1 MSMLTWI
8 DETSSKEHLWS
19 PKSVVFFFNF
29 FFNFYK
35 QFEPWSVQP
44 VFEFRS
50 STIFLLSSRPF
61 HSLLYIYIYIYWW
74 IEGHWLA
81 IMVDQP
87 WRTYKSIND
96 QEWPQCKSRTTL
108 QFVLNNIYFIVMA
121 IFRIGLYSL
130 TSQNIVISIL

>member
-1 MSMLTWI
+1 MLEITYFVHFYSFNS
-8 DETSSKEHLWS
+8 T
-19 PKSVVFFFNF
+19 SVVN
-29 FFNFYK
+29 K
-35 QFEPWSVQP
+35 LVSP
-44 VFEFRS
+44 VKYLQK
-50 STIFLLSSRPF
+50 STQNTPKYFCIFLFQSQNPLSAGPSF
-61 HSLLYIYIYIYWW
+61 ASEYIYIYIYIYWW